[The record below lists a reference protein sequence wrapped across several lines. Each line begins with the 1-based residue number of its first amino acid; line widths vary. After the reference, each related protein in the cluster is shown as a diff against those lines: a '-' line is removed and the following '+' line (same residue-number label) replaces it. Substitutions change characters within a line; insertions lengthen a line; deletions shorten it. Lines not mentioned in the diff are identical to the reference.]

1 MDGALALAV
10 TAGGLVMLYGHGRLV
25 AHWLLPD
32 TRLEAGAVAALGL
45 TALAL
50 PGGLLNLLGLSG
62 PYSLWLLAATGLLA
76 VLRWPPA
83 RGDLDLGTL
92 AAISPVLLWVL
103 VLASTAQPAV
113 LLNFSDDFSN
123 YLVRPLRL
131 LQTGSVAG
139 NPFSGLGMDSLGAL
153 SFLQA
158 FVLSVLPV
166 GFITVVDTLLGLL
179 LAALLV
185 DALGRRAGVSVAV
198 RSGAVLA
205 LLLVNPQIINA
216 SAVYLGAVALLAATA
231 AAAALLETG
240 ETSRRQLA
248 GRVLAVALP
257 LALLPALKLSWV
269 LVAMLFM
276 VGLPVLGLG
285 LRRSGALVVA
295 TVLALSPWLGVALL
309 DHGAQLLA
317 GVGSGDAAGW
327 RPADVDVLALLH
339 DSRLFWG
346 GGMRDYWWLAA
357 LLAVLAAFNLTLRAT
372 PQRAGALPR
381 VTALMSLA
389 VVVSIPLCSLAVDHQ
404 DALRY
409 QAGLLAAATAA
420 SLVAVAGVCL
430 PVSAAPGAWTRRAG
444 ALLLAVA
451 FAVLPWRFGAPL
463 GVRLKTLVEQGHV
476 YAFRVDDRHLAINA
490 TALSAPVRDALREL
504 QGAVPTGR
512 PLLAWAGMPF
522 HLDFDRNPVFT
533 LHDTALLA
541 PWLGFPTAGDAGT
554 LVRLLR
560 AEGVEYVMWQQ
571 HGIGA
576 KYDPL
581 YDAMQDL
588 GQGALQRIVSVARWM
603 LAAMPQL
610 VACGRLLRT
619 DGQVVVFELPA
630 ADAPCVT
637 APAVPP
643 VS

>member
-205 LLLVNPQIINA
+205 LLLPTRRWDRI
-216 SAVYLGAVALLAATA
+216 
-231 AAAALLETG
+231 G
-240 ETSRRQLA
+240 ELIWSM
-248 GRVLAVALP
+248 G
-257 LALLPALKLSWV
+257 
-269 LVAMLFM
+269 ML
-276 VGLPVLGLG
+276 
-285 LRRSGALVVA
+285 
-295 TVLALSPWLGVALL
+295 
-309 DHGAQLLA
+309 
-317 GVGSGDAAGW
+317 
-327 RPADVDVLALLH
+327 
-339 DSRLFWG
+339 
-346 GGMRDYWWLAA
+346 
-357 LLAVLAAFNLTLRAT
+357 
-372 PQRAGALPR
+372 
-381 VTALMSLA
+381 SLA
-389 VVVSIPLCSLAVDHQ
+389 SIPFCLLTPAIGDQREPDQ
-404 DALRY
+404 DQEGQR
-409 QAGLLAAATAA
+409 Q
-420 SLVAVAGVCL
+420 
-430 PVSAAPGAWTRRAG
+430 
-444 ALLLAVA
+444 
-451 FAVLPWRFGAPL
+451 
-463 GVRLKTLVEQGHV
+463 
-476 YAFRVDDRHLAINA
+476 HLH
-490 TALSAPVRDALREL
+490 R
-504 QGAVPTGR
+504 
-512 PLLAWAGMPF
+512 GM
-522 HLDFDRNPVFT
+522 L
-533 LHDTALLA
+533 
-541 PWLGFPTAGDAGT
+541 
-554 LVRLLR
+554 
-560 AEGVEYVMWQQ
+560 
-571 HGIGA
+571 
-576 KYDPL
+576 
-581 YDAMQDL
+581 
-588 GQGALQRIVSVARWM
+588 
-603 LAAMPQL
+603 
-610 VACGRLLRT
+610 
-619 DGQVVVFELPA
+619 
-630 ADAPCVT
+630 
-637 APAVPP
+637 
-643 VS
+643 